1 MSELKR
7 FEDMTEEEKANE
19 CFSLY
24 YPIAEF
30 IYPRLKYFRESEKMG
45 YPTEFGSMEEWD
57 EILDKMLFAF
67 DYALNEDTDKF
78 SPIEFNLEEHQ
89 TILDR
94 VAEGFK
100 LFGEY
105 FLNLWD

>member
-1 MSELKR
+1 MSDLKR

-30 IYPRLKYFRESEKMG
+30 IYPRLKYFRTSKKMG
-45 YPTEFGSMEEWD
+45 YPTELNSMEEWT
-57 EILDKMLFAF
+57 EILDKMLVSVYIGLHENRISQSTTAQE
-67 DYALNEDTDKF
+67 Y
-78 SPIEFNLEEHQ
+78 Q
-89 TILDR
+89 VILDG
-94 VAEGFK
+94 AMEGLK

-105 FLNLWD
+105 CLSLWD